1 MKRSAVPRVFPLFLS
16 DTLLFDRQDLQREL
30 TEDDEKDFSFVPDA
44 IISKQEVIKVTA
56 DDEDDE
62 DDELLLCVFL
72 VVFLVS

>member
-1 MKRSAVPRVFPLFLS
+1 MKRSPVPQVFPLFVS
-16 DTLLFDRQDLQREL
+16 DTLLFDCQDLQREL

-44 IISKQEVIKVTA
+44 IISKREVIKVTA

-62 DDELLLCVFL
+62 LLSCVFL

>member
-1 MKRSAVPRVFPLFLS
+1 MKRSAVPRVFPLFVS

-62 DDELLLCVFL
+62 LLLCVFL